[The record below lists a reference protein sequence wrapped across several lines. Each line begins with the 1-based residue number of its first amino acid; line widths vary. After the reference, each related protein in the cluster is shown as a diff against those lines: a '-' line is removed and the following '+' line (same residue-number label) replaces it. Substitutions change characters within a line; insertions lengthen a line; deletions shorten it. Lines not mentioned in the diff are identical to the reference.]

1 MLDMGI
7 PERYTNHDKPL
18 YEGTFRNDLA
28 VLEDLMLSRPMIDR
42 VAFFGISWYAI
53 LIVSAILIGFVYC
66 SHEARRLRVPQDT
79 LIDFLLYAIPLSI
92 VCARIYYVL
101 FRFNMYSEDLLS
113 IFNIREGGL
122 AIYGGIIGGLIAAR
136 IAARKHGISVLTIL
150 DITAPALVLGQAI
163 GRWGNYINMEAY
175 GLRISEEYLQFFPFA
190 VEIPVGDVW
199 YWHMATFFYEFC
211 WNLIVFVLL
220 IAIRRVQRRKGDI
233 FCWYLLLYCAGRT
246 VIEGLRYDSL
256 TFISEFVR
264 ISQVL
269 SAIAALCVVV
279 HFFVRIRDRISLVT
293 IMPLACSVL
302 CLVTTFLGEF
312 ERGAYSTL
320 FTFSQISMGVLIL
333 CSAAIILLWTLDSGS
348 FDIKTAL
355 PLLLNSIFLIG
366 LLLVGIGRSN
376 ADNTYYVSLRQSAAM
391 IQLILCGW
399 LLCYPFCPVTTKAS
413 DVHA

>member
-1 MLDMGI
+1 
-7 PERYTNHDKPL
+7 
-18 YEGTFRNDLA
+18 
-28 VLEDLMLSRPMIDR
+28 MLSRPMIDR
-42 VAFFGISWYAI
+42 IAFFGISWYAI
-53 LIVSAILIGFVYC
+53 LIVSAIVIGFVYC
-66 SHEARRLRVPQDT
+66 SCEARRLRIEQDT
-79 LIDFLLYAIPLSI
+79 MIDFLLYAIPLAI
-92 VCARIYYVL
+92 VCARVYYVV
-101 FRFNMYSEDLLS
+101 FRFNMYSEDILS

-136 IAARKHGISVLTIL
+136 ITARKHQVPVLTIL
-150 DITAPALVLGQAI
+150 DIVVPALVLGQAI

-175 GLRISEEYLQFFPFA
+175 GLRIGEEYLQFFPFA

-211 WNLIVFVLL
+211 WDMLVFVLL
-220 IAIRRVQRRKGDI
+220 LVVRHTMRRTGDV

-269 SAIAALCVVV
+269 SAITALGIVRY
-279 HFFVRIRDRISLVT
+279 FFLRIRDRISLVT
-293 IMPLACSVL
+293 ILPLICAVL

-320 FTFSQISMGVLIL
+320 FLFSQASMGALLL
-333 CSAAIILLWTLDSGS
+333 CSVALIALWTLDSGS
-348 FDIKTAL
+348 FDAKTAL
-355 PLLLNSIFLIG
+355 PLLLNALLLAG
-366 LLLVGIGRSN
+366 LLLAGIGRSN
-376 ADNTYYVSLRQSAAM
+376 ADNTYYVTLRQCAAM
-391 IQLILCGW
+391 IQLVLCGW
-399 LLCYPFCPVTTKAS
+399 LLCYPFCPATTKVS

>member
-1 MLDMGI
+1 
-7 PERYTNHDKPL
+7 
-18 YEGTFRNDLA
+18 
-28 VLEDLMLSRPMIDR
+28 MLSRPMIDR

-53 LIVSAILIGFVYC
+53 LIVAAILIGLAFC
-66 SHEARRLRVPQDT
+66 TREARKLQVPQDT
-79 LIDFLLYAIPLSI
+79 MIDFLLYAIPLGI
-92 VCARIYYVL
+92 ICARIYYVV

-122 AIYGGIIGGLIAAR
+122 AIFGGIIGGLLAAR
-136 IAARKHGISVLTIL
+136 ITARKHQVPLLTIL

-175 GLRISEEYLQFFPFA
+175 GLRISEESLQFFPFA
-190 VEIPVGDVW
+190 VEIPVGDIW

-211 WNLIVFVLL
+211 WDVLVFALL
-220 IAIRRVQRRKGDI
+220 LVIRHHNRRNGDV

-246 VIEGLRYDSL
+246 VIEGLRNDSL

-269 SAIAALCVVV
+269 SAIFAFGVVLY
-279 HFFVRIRDRISLVT
+279 FFLRIRDRISLVT
-293 IMPLACSVL
+293 IAPVVCGVL

-320 FTFSQISMGVLIL
+320 FPFSQSSLVLLIL
-333 CSAAIILLWTLDSGS
+333 ASGVIIALWTFDSGS
-348 FDIKTAL
+348 FEFKTAL
-355 PLLLNSIFLIG
+355 PLMLNAVFIIG
-366 LLLVGIGRSN
+366 LLIAGVGRAN

-391 IQLILCGW
+391 IQMILCGW
-399 LLCYPFCPVTTKAS
+399 LLCYPFCPETRKVS
-413 DVHA
+413 DNHA

>member
-1 MLDMGI
+1 
-7 PERYTNHDKPL
+7 
-18 YEGTFRNDLA
+18 
-28 VLEDLMLSRPMIDR
+28 MLSRPMIDR
-42 VAFFGISWYAI
+42 IAFFGISWYAI
-53 LIVSAILIGFVYC
+53 LIVGAILIGFVYC
-66 SHEARRLRVPQDT
+66 SHEAKRLRVPQDT
-79 LIDFLLYAIPLSI
+79 MIDFLLYAIPLSI

-113 IFNIREGGL
+113 VFNIREGGL

-136 IAARKHGISVLTIL
+136 ITARKYDVPVLSIL
-150 DITAPALVLGQAI
+150 DIVAPALVLGQAI

-211 WNLIVFVLL
+211 WNLVVLAL
-220 IAIRRVQRRKGDI
+220 LMVIRRIPRRKGDV
-233 FCWYLLLYCAGRT
+233 FCWYLILYCAGRT

-269 SAIAALCVVV
+269 SAIAALGVVIY
-279 HFFVRIRDRISLVT
+279 FFLRIRDRISLVT
-293 IMPLACSVL
+293 ILPLVCAVL

-320 FTFSQISMGVLIL
+320 FIYSQISMGVLIL
-333 CSAAIILLWTLDSGS
+333 CSAAIIILWTLDRGS
-348 FDIKTAL
+348 FDMKAAL
-355 PLLLNSIFLIG
+355 PLILNAIFLTI
-366 LLLVGIGRSN
+366 LLIFGFSRSN
-376 ADNTYYVSLRQSAAM
+376 ADNTYYVSLRQCAAM

-399 LLCYPFCPVTTKAS
+399 LLCYPFCPMTTKAS

>member
-1 MLDMGI
+1 
-7 PERYTNHDKPL
+7 
-18 YEGTFRNDLA
+18 
-28 VLEDLMLSRPMIDR
+28 MLSRPMIDR
-42 VAFFGISWYAI
+42 IAFFGISWYAI

-66 SHEARRLRVPQDT
+66 SHEARRLRVDQDT
-79 LIDFLLYAIPLSI
+79 LVDFLLYAIPLSI
-92 VCARIYYVL
+92 ICARIYYVV
-101 FRFNMYSEDLLS
+101 FRFNMFSEDLLS

-122 AIYGGIIGGLIAAR
+122 AIYGGIIGGLLAAR
-136 IAARKHGISVLTIL
+136 ITARKHSIHILTIL
-150 DITAPALVLGQAI
+150 DIVSPALVLGQAI

-175 GLRISEEYLQFFPFA
+175 GLRIGEEYLQFFPFA

-211 WNLIVFVLL
+211 WNLIVFALL
-220 IAIRRVQRRKGDI
+220 LVVRRALRRRGDT

-269 SAIAALCVVV
+269 SAIAALGVVIY
-279 HFFVRIRDRISLVT
+279 FFVRIRDRISTVT
-293 IMPLACSVL
+293 ILPLVCAVL

-320 FTFSQISMGVLIL
+320 FTFSQLSMGALIL
-333 CSAAIILLWTLDSGS
+333 CSVAIIVLWTIDRGS
-348 FDIKTAL
+348 FDMKTAL
-355 PLLLNSIFLIG
+355 PLVFNAVFLLALLIA
-366 LLLVGIGRSN
+366 GIGRAN

-391 IQLILCGW
+391 IQLIICGW
-399 LLCYPFCPVTTKAS
+399 LLCYPFCPVTTKVS

>member
-1 MLDMGI
+1 
-7 PERYTNHDKPL
+7 
-18 YEGTFRNDLA
+18 
-28 VLEDLMLSRPMIDR
+28 MLSRPMIDR
-42 VAFFGISWYAI
+42 IALFGISWYAI
-53 LIVSAILIGFVYC
+53 LIVGAILIGLAYC
-66 SHEARRLRVPQDT
+66 SHEARRLHVPQDT
-79 LIDFLLYAIPLSI
+79 IIDFLLYAIPLAI
-92 VCARIYYVL
+92 VCARIYYVV

-122 AIYGGIIGGLIAAR
+122 AIYGAVIGGLIAAR
-136 IAARKHGISVLTIL
+136 ITARKHQVPVLTIL
-150 DITAPALVLGQAI
+150 DIVAPALVLGQAI

-175 GLRISEEYLQFFPFA
+175 GLRIGEEYLQFFPFA

-211 WNLIVFVLL
+211 WDLIVFVLL
-220 IAIRRVQRRKGDI
+220 LVIRHALRRRGDV

-269 SAIAALCVVV
+269 SALAALGVVIY
-279 HFFVRIRDRISLVT
+279 FFMRIRDRISLVT
-293 IMPLACSVL
+293 ILPVVCAVL

-320 FTFSQISMGVLIL
+320 FIFSQLSMVALIL
-333 CSAAIILLWTLDSGS
+333 CSAAIIVLWTLDRGS
-348 FDIKTAL
+348 FDLKTAL
-355 PLLLNSIFLIG
+355 PLLINAAALII
-366 LLLVGIGRSN
+366 LLLAGITRAN
-376 ADNTYYVSLRQSAAM
+376 ADNTYYVSLRQCAAM
-391 IQLILCGW
+391 VQLVLCGW
-399 LLCYPFCPVTTKAS
+399 LLCYPFCPATTKVS

>member
-1 MLDMGI
+1 
-7 PERYTNHDKPL
+7 
-18 YEGTFRNDLA
+18 
-28 VLEDLMLSRPMIDR
+28 
-42 VAFFGISWYAI
+42 
-53 LIVSAILIGFVYC
+53 LIVGAILIGYIYS
-66 SHEARRLRVPQDT
+66 SHEARRLGVPRDT
-79 LIDFLLYAIPLSI
+79 VIDFLLYAIPLAI
-92 VCARIYYVL
+92 ICARVYYVV

-113 IFNIREGGL
+113 VFNIREGGL
-122 AIYGGIIGGLIAAR
+122 AIYGGVIGGLIAAR
-136 IAARKHGISVLTIL
+136 MTAKKHKISTLTIL
-150 DITAPALVLGQAI
+150 DIVAPALVLGQAI

-175 GLRISEEYLQFFPFA
+175 GLRIGEEYLHFFPFA

-211 WNLIVFVLL
+211 WNLIVFALL
-220 IAIRRVQRRKGDI
+220 MIVRREQKRRGDV

-269 SAIAALCVVV
+269 SALAALGAVVY
-279 HFFVRIRDRISLVT
+279 FFLRIRDRISLVT
-293 IMPLACSVL
+293 ILPLICSIL

-320 FTFSQISMGVLIL
+320 FFFSQLSMGVLII
-333 CSAAIILLWTLDSGS
+333 CSASIIILWTIDSGR
-348 FDIKTAL
+348 FDAKAAL
-355 PLLLNSIFLIG
+355 PLIGNALFLAG
-366 LLLVGIGRSN
+366 LLVAGITRAN
-376 ADNTYYVSLRQSAAM
+376 ADNTYYVSLRQCAAM

-399 LLCYPFCPVTTKAS
+399 LLCYPFCPVTMKVS

>member
-1 MLDMGI
+1 
-7 PERYTNHDKPL
+7 
-18 YEGTFRNDLA
+18 
-28 VLEDLMLSRPMIDR
+28 MLSRPMIDR
-42 VAFFGISWYAI
+42 IAVLGISRYAI
-53 LIVSAILIGFVYC
+53 LIVGAILIGFVYC
-66 SHEARRLRVPQDT
+66 SHEARRMRLEQDT
-79 LIDFLLYAIPLSI
+79 MIDFLLYAIPLAI
-92 VCARIYYVL
+92 VCARLYYVV

-113 IFNIREGGL
+113 VLNIKEGGL

-136 IAARKHGISVLTIL
+136 ITARKHQISVLTIL
-150 DITAPALVLGQAI
+150 DIVAPALVLGQAI

-175 GLRISEEYLQFFPFA
+175 GLRIGEEYLQFFPFA
-190 VEIPVGDVW
+190 VEIPVGEVW

-211 WNLIVFVLL
+211 WNLVVFALL
-220 IAIRRVQRRKGDI
+220 MAVRRVQRRRGDV

-269 SAIAALCVVV
+269 SALAALAVVI
-279 HFFVRIRDRISLVT
+279 HFFMRIRDRISLVT
-293 IMPLACSVL
+293 ILPVICAVL

-320 FTFSQISMGVLIL
+320 FIYSQLSMGALIL
-333 CSAAIILLWTLDSGS
+333 CSVAIIVLWTYDSGS
-348 FDIKTAL
+348 FDLSTAI
-355 PLLLNSIFLIG
+355 PLLLNALALAG
-366 LLLVGIGRSN
+366 LLIAGISRAN
-376 ADNTYYVSLRQSAAM
+376 ADNTYYVSLRQCAAM

-399 LLCYPFCPVTTKAS
+399 LLCYPFCPVTTKVS

>member
-1 MLDMGI
+1 
-7 PERYTNHDKPL
+7 
-18 YEGTFRNDLA
+18 
-28 VLEDLMLSRPMIDR
+28 MLSRPMIDR
-42 VAFFGISWYAI
+42 IALFGISWYAI
-53 LIVSAILIGFVYC
+53 LIVGAILIGLTYC

-79 LIDFLLYAIPLSI
+79 MIDFLLYAIPLAI
-92 VCARIYYVL
+92 VCARVYYVI

-122 AIYGGIIGGLIAAR
+122 AIYGAVIGGLIAAH
-136 IAARKHGISVLTIL
+136 ITARKHQVPVLTIL
-150 DITAPALVLGQAI
+150 DIVAPALVLGQAI

-175 GLRISEEYLQFFPFA
+175 GLRIGEEYLQFFPFA

-211 WNLIVFVLL
+211 WNLIVFALL
-220 IAIRRVQRRKGDI
+220 LVIRHALRRKGDV

-269 SAIAALCVVV
+269 SALAALGVVV
-279 HFFVRIRDRISLVT
+279 YFFMRIRDRISLVT
-293 IMPLACSVL
+293 ILPVVCAVL

-320 FTFSQISMGVLIL
+320 FVFSQLSMVALIL
-333 CSAAIILLWTLDSGS
+333 CSAAIIALWTLDRGS
-348 FDIKTAL
+348 FDLKTAL
-355 PLLLNSIFLIG
+355 PLL
-366 LLLVGIGRSN
+366 VN
-376 ADNTYYVSLRQSAAM
+376 AAALFFFYSPVSLVQM
-391 IQLILCGW
+391 QIILITSPC
-399 LLCYPFCPVTTKAS
+399 VNAQR
-413 DVHA
+413 